1 MTAPR
6 VIFARTG
13 AIGNALAAVPALRAL
28 RKARPEAFIALI
40 LEPASSQALAGC
52 PYVDEILVYD
62 KRGADSGLDGW
73 LRMAFQMRK
82 RRFTHAILSKRFL
95 RMSLLAFLSGASV
108 RVGFEGFGFAIN
120 RAVKWNPK
128 EHVVKTN
135 LDLLAALG
143 ITPCGYDL
151 EIWPTIEDK
160 ESAEQF
166 LKDHNLLNHPFTVAI
181 HPGGVSHHGYLWPI
195 ENFVKL
201 AECLDDA
208 YSAAPIFLG
217 GPQDARE
224 LETVA
229 RLTGGKYP
237 ICDRLNIRAAAHLI
251 SRCRIFI
258 GSDSA
263 PSHLACAVGTPE
275 IIYYDIR
282 PDREECIARWFPL
295 TGAAIAAGP
304 VSPGKHI
311 TVTRMMEYV
320 EELMEK
326 IEKARR

>member
-6 VIFARTG
+6 VLFARTG

-28 RKARPEAFIALI
+28 RKAWPEAFIALI
-40 LEPASSQALAGC
+40 LEPAAAQALAGC

-73 LRMAFQMRK
+73 LRMAFQARK

-135 LDLLAALG
+135 IELLAELG
-143 ITPCGYDL
+143 ITPCGYEL

-166 LKDHNLLNHPFTVAI
+166 LKDHDLLNHPFTVAI
-181 HPGGVSHHGYLWPI
+181 NPGGVSHHGYLWPV
-195 ENFVKL
+195 ENFVKNL
-201 AECLDDA
+201 KPSPDLQEANTRYAID
-208 YSAAPIFLG
+208 
-217 GPQDARE
+217 
-224 LETVA
+224 
-229 RLTGGKYP
+229 LT
-237 ICDRLNIRAAAHLI
+237 
-251 SRCRIFI
+251 
-258 GSDSA
+258 SA
-263 PSHLACAVGTPE
+263 PLRILFRGAVFLLVQTAPRRTSHV
-275 IIYYDIR
+275 R
-282 PDREECIARWFPL
+282 
-295 TGAAIAAGP
+295 
-304 VSPGKHI
+304 
-311 TVTRMMEYV
+311 
-320 EELMEK
+320 
-326 IEKARR
+326 